1 MRTTILCL
9 ATLFVAASV
18 GGQSEEADP
27 YSINFVQKAMKLHAQ
42 GIAFSA
48 VEKNIPRRGDQTSI
62 ALLKILS
69 DAQLSDSKTI
79 EVLLPLIRQSFSDPR
94 FISNEVDKEPKVTLF
109 LLNHLQD
116 IPDARVREEVQ
127 KTIDFVK
134 AKTAPETQKP

>member
-79 EVLLPLIRQSFSDPR
+79 ETLLPLIRQSFSDPR
-94 FISNEVDKEPKVTLF
+94 VISNEVDKEPKVTLF
-109 LLNHLQD
+109 LLAHLRRQTSD
-116 IPDARVREEVQ
+116 PRIQQEIEQTIAFVTTSLSEE
-127 KTIDFVK
+127 
-134 AKTAPETQKP
+134 QKP